1 MCQYSADSNGCP
13 TSWHYQHLGNMIN
26 SGAGMITIE
35 SVAVSKSGRISI
47 KDLCLFNREQ
57 EKQLKKLLNH
67 LKKIKKIPVILQIS
81 HSGRKGSSHI
91 PNSVKKGPLKKYEGG
106 WQTFSASSL
115 KKDVGWPKP
124 KSATKQDI
132 KKIIKQFVNTA
143 RKANRAGF
151 DGLEIHM
158 AHGYLIHQFLSPISN
173 KREDEYGGSFENRIK
188 MAIEIINKIKKVW
201 PKNKILGARK
211 TGTDH
216 LKNGISLKESC
227 KFVKILEK
235 LKLNYACVSS
245 G

>member
-1 MCQYSADSNGCP
+1 MIFNTFRLSKIKIKNRIVVSPMCQYSADSNGCP

-115 KKDVGWPKP
+115 KKMLGG
-124 KSATKQDI
+124 Q
-132 KKIIKQFVNTA
+132 
-143 RKANRAGF
+143 NRN
-151 DGLEIHM
+151 LP
-158 AHGYLIHQFLSPISN
+158 L
-173 KREDEYGGSFENRIK
+173 
-188 MAIEIINKIKKVW
+188 NKI
-201 PKNKILGARK
+201 
-211 TGTDH
+211 
-216 LKNGISLKESC
+216 
-227 KFVKILEK
+227 
-235 LKLNYACVSS
+235 
-245 G
+245 